1 MQNASVNIVSSEA
14 VMFSKQTSR
23 NSENLHRRLTPP
35 PPPLSG
41 KRNQTSQYVKST
53 SKRETQPHLGHVP
66 EPARTSANNVE
77 NIQEEIKSYLASA
90 LHRFEPL
97 PSRPKTTGPPVT
109 QPNEAQ
115 SSRVVIPHCT
125 TPRLPRSPTES
136 TTLSVHNSD
145 KLPSF
150 SAKHAEE
157 ISSDVEQSLFY
168 EPSKFT
174 INGQDS
180 SPQLQHDIGLRNNDD
195 ASKQCP
201 SLEEHHTYVIPSHV
215 CPVSCQSHSQSS
227 PLQSI
232 KNVVKESSQAK
243 PRDLTV
249 RAQLN
254 GQSIKAL
261 VDTGAAISVIDKE
274 VLQEVY
280 KEQFPKLQTDNLG
293 DVKTVSGEAL
303 PVLGMFTTAL
313 DIANGSYSCTF
324 IVVQDLPYD
333 ALLGRDF
340 LRENGAIIN
349 LKESTL
355 QLDGKRDEPYP
366 ERELAQGLSC
376 DQSPV
381 QPTRRK
387 EFTEE
392 NSATEKTPIKQSRA
406 SRKRA
411 LHPAFIGTL
420 FFPSASDDTTVPN
433 DTYLRSQQIPAT
445 SLSGKTNVSRLLIRQ
460 SFLTTLCIA
469 LYLLTA
475 SHATVPDQNVYK
487 VQMTPQIYA
496 VQKQPFDIR
505 NAAAVP
511 VQVCQA
517 NPKEPY
523 KIGQVNDESQT
534 TKRKPPQPVQQRITT
549 QFPPMTSD
557 TNFPARPGCDV
568 P

>member
-1 MQNASVNIVSSEA
+1 M
-14 VMFSKQTSR
+14 
-23 NSENLHRRLTPP
+23 
-35 PPPLSG
+35 
-41 KRNQTSQYVKST
+41 
-53 SKRETQPHLGHVP
+53 
-66 EPARTSANNVE
+66 
-77 NIQEEIKSYLASA
+77 
-90 LHRFEPL
+90 
-97 PSRPKTTGPPVT
+97 
-109 QPNEAQ
+109 
-115 SSRVVIPHCT
+115 
-125 TPRLPRSPTES
+125 
-136 TTLSVHNSD
+136 
-145 KLPSF
+145 
-150 SAKHAEE
+150 
-157 ISSDVEQSLFY
+157 
-168 EPSKFT
+168 
-174 INGQDS
+174 
-180 SPQLQHDIGLRNNDD
+180 
-195 ASKQCP
+195 
-201 SLEEHHTYVIPSHV
+201 
-215 CPVSCQSHSQSS
+215 
-227 PLQSI
+227 
-232 KNVVKESSQAK
+232 
-243 PRDLTV
+243 
-249 RAQLN
+249 N

-381 QPTRRK
+381 QSTRRK

-392 NSATEKTPIKQSRA
+392 HSATEKTPIKQSKA

-411 LHPAFIGTL
+411 LPPAFIGTL
-420 FFPSASDDTTVPN
+420 FFPPDKTNVPKES
-433 DTYLRSQQIPAT
+433 YRRSQQIPAT
-445 SLSGKTNVSRLLIRQ
+445 RLSGKTNVSRLLIRQ

-469 LYLLTA
+469 LDLLTT
-475 SHATVPDQNVYK
+475 SYATVH
-487 VQMTPQIYA
+487 MTSRISA
-496 VQKQPFDIR
+496 VQKQTFDIR
-505 NAAAVP
+505 NAAGAP
-511 VQVCQA
+511 VQVCPT

-523 KIGQVNDESQT
+523 KIGKATDESQT
-534 TKRKPPQPVQQRITT
+534 TMRKPPQPVQQRITT

-557 TNFPARPGCDV
+557 TNFPARPGYDV
-568 P
+568 PRSSSTLNDEFLSKERSYVNPCIAQRCEHRSEKDTTSPFPYV